1 MKQPEDLTDSSLIAN
16 CVLNAFLSCTAIV
29 LNIITILALR
39 KTSSL
44 PKPLK
49 TLLLSLAVSDL
60 GVGLLVQPMFIVVLV
75 MGQNSEQNS
84 EKIVQDATT
93 VTAVFL
99 PHVSYFGVVALSA
112 DRFLAIH
119 YYLRYQELVTHKR
132 AVASVI
138 SVWVLSMVLVAVL
151 WWIPAIVSAIILATV
166 NAVCFVTT
174 ALFYFKIYLAVRHHS
189 NQIHVLLAQQAQ
201 NDEVIVNTVR
211 QRKAAVG
218 TFYVYLVF
226 LACFLPNLCMEV
238 IYRTTGLNT
247 VTWHLR
253 IYTFT
258 LLALNSSLNPLI
270 YCWKMTDIRHAVMGI
285 LRNILPCYNWAKKVA
300 VQREAKQRST
310 TAL

>member
-1 MKQPEDLTDSSLIAN
+1 MKQPEDLTDSSRIAN

-44 PKPLK
+44 PMPLK

-75 MGQNSEQNS
+75 MGIEQNS
-84 EKIVQDATT
+84 EKIVQAFSI
-93 VTAVFL
+93 TAMFL
-99 PHVSYFGVVALSA
+99 LHVSYFGVVALSA

-138 SVWVLSMVLVAVL
+138 SVWVLSVVLVAVF

-226 LACFLPNLCMEV
+226 LTCFLPNLCMEV

-285 LRNILPCYNWAKKVA
+285 LRNILPCYN
-300 VQREAKQRST
+300 
-310 TAL
+310 

>member
-1 MKQPEDLTDSSLIAN
+1 MFWTMKQPEGLTDSSLIAN
-16 CVLNAFLSCTAIV
+16 CVLNAFLSCTAIM

-60 GVGLLVQPMFIVVLV
+60 GVGLLVQPLFIVVLV
-75 MGQNSEQNS
+75 MGIEQNS

-93 VTAVFL
+93 VTAIFL
-99 PHVSYFGVVALSA
+99 LHVSYFGVVALSA

-119 YYLRYQELVTHKR
+119 YYLRYKELVTHKR

-138 SVWVLSMVLVAVL
+138 SVWVLSVVLLVVL
-151 WWIPAIVSAIILATV
+151 RLIPANVSVIILATV
-166 NAVCFVTT
+166 KAVCFLST
-174 ALFYFKIYLAVRHHS
+174 ALFYCKIYLAVRHHS
-189 NQIHVLLAQQAQ
+189 NQIHVLQAQQAQ
-201 NDEVIVNTVR
+201 NGEVLANAVR

-226 LACFLPNLCMEV
+226 LACYLPNFYVEV

-247 VTWHLR
+247 VTWNLR

-258 LLALNSSLNPLI
+258 LVALNSSLNPLI
-270 YCWKMTDIRHAVMGI
+270 YCWKMTDIRHAVMDI
-285 LRNILPCYNWAKKVA
+285 LQNIFPSHN
-300 VQREAKQRST
+300 
-310 TAL
+310 